1 MRRLVIAIT
10 LLSVLFPR
18 PCLACLWDYETLSME
33 RERFPEAYELIAG
46 HFVRHS
52 DAYYSWR
59 IADRQSKP
67 QDQRSPL
74 DYDDI
79 AVAYDKLGQHD
90 KAAETIR
97 AKMERWPDERRY
109 ESEANLG
116 TFHIHAGRLEKG
128 MIHIKK
134 AIAINPNAH
143 FGREIYQQL
152 LVECLL
158 EQKAGGENLPK
169 SDETGRRGAGFG
181 EFVLEHRYNDDKT
194 AEIQAAVKGVLGM
207 MRFGHYD
214 SPILLKA
221 LGDLL
226 TSEHRDTD
234 AKMLG
239 ARAYLKA
246 SYSAPNQEAAAA
258 YRKMA
263 VQAIELQAGRE
274 LEELE
279 AELKSEMA
287 QAREL
292 ADQIAADEQA
302 WIAQG
307 LDLDAEFAK
316 KYFDAPNLRDK
327 HVAWGPLS
335 PDVRVTLL
343 LSALLAGLIAFVAL
357 FVWAVKRAL
366 RIRRTTIVDTVAK

>member
-10 LLSVLFPR
+10 LLSVLVPR
-18 PCLACLWDYETLSME
+18 PCLACMWDYETLSME
-33 RERFPEAYELIAG
+33 RQRFPGTYELIAG
-46 HFVRHS
+46 YFVRHS
-52 DAYYSWR
+52 DAYYRWR
-59 IADRQSKP
+59 ITDREAKP

-90 KAAETIR
+90 KAVETIR

-116 TFHIHAGRLEKG
+116 TFYIHAGRLEEG
-128 MIHIKK
+128 LVHIKA
-134 AIAINPNAH
+134 AIKINPDAH

-152 LVECLL
+152 LVEYLL
-158 EQKAGGENLPK
+158 KQKTAGKGLPESEK
-169 SDETGRRGAGFG
+169 TQLRDADFGA
-181 EFVLEHRYNDDKT
+181 FVLEHRYNENKT

-263 VQAIELQAGRE
+263 VQAIEMQAGRE
-274 LEELE
+274 LEEIE
-279 AELKSEMA
+279 AELKNEMA
-287 QAREL
+287 QARKL

-302 WIAQG
+302 WIDQG

-316 KYFDAPNLRDK
+316 KYFDAPTLRDK

-335 PDVRVTLL
+335 PAVHATLL
-343 LSALLAGLIAFVAL
+343 LSGLLAGLLAFVAI
-357 FVWAVKRAL
+357 FIWAVKKAL
-366 RIRRTTIVDTVAK
+366 RKRKTTIVDTSG